1 MDNVWLLLIWLI
13 VTAILSFAY
22 SFAKLLRADPNCF
35 SNEGHLLIKNF
46 VEFMNRILDY

>member
-22 SFAKLLRADPNCF
+22 SFAKLLRADPSCI
-35 SNEGHLLIKNF
+35 SSEGYDFIKIF
-46 VEFMNRILDY
+46 VEFMNRTLDY